1 MSDKRGTVSLEGII
15 RQLRDRIAT
24 LESGS
29 IGPPVYTAAT
39 LPAATTVRA
48 GTQVY
53 VSDAA
58 AGSKMQYSDGAAW
71 QPLG

>member
-1 MSDKRGTVSLEGII
+1 MSDKRGSVSLDGII
-15 RQLRDRIAT
+15 KQLGARIAR
-24 LESGS
+24 LELGS
-29 IGPPVYTAAT
+29 IGPPVYTTAT
-39 LPAATTVRA
+39 RPGPTTVRA
-48 GTQVY
+48 GTIVY

>member
-1 MSDKRGTVSLEGII
+1 MSDFRGTVSLEGII

-24 LESGS
+24 LERGS
-29 IGPPVYTAAT
+29 IGPPVYTTAT
-39 LPAATTVRA
+39 RPDPTTVRA
-48 GTQVY
+48 GTIVY

-58 AGSKMQYSDGAAW
+58 PGSKIQYSDGAAW